1 MTPPKTRRPRG
12 TGSIYQR
19 KSDQLWVGS
28 VIVGTRPD
36 GRPDRRAV
44 YAKTKS
50 DAQRK
55 MRDVM
60 RQRDRGEL
68 GDSGN
73 TRATIQQWSEAWL
86 TMHAHKVRP
95 KTLATD
101 RGVVRKWIVPTIG
114 RRRLADLTP
123 ADVRKLRDAVTDAG
137 NTTTT
142 AAHAQRTLMT
152 MLKAAVREGLTV
164 PPRVFLVDMPSKSV
178 NDRSAIPV
186 DQALAMLRVARERP
200 DATRWVAALLQGMRQ
215 GEALGLTWDCVN
227 LDAGLLDVSWQLQSL
242 TKGHATPD
250 RWEARHLVDGYWLT
264 RPKTNAGQRL
274 IPLVP
279 WMRAALVEARSNAVF
294 KALAEA
300 SEPTPEGAAALK
312 KAVAHLIPF
321 MEEEKKLVDA
331 GTHVRVKVTKKQ
343 YKPRERKDSPPAPLK
358 LERQNGRY
366 KQESESETEDTE
378 TEVTE
383 SEYEEERPRARQA
396 RREMKKTLRVV
407 EKVDA
412 VLNQVHNPY
421 FSMLSNRWR

>member
-1 MTPPKTRRPRG
+1 VTPPKTRRPRG

-279 WMRAALVEARSNAVF
+279 WMRAALVEARDSWTPNPYGLVWVTGEGGPISAAKDRAAWQQIQREAGAAHPSGRLWHVHEARHTTATMLLRAGVDRAIIEAILGQAVLVKSYLHVGQDDTR
-294 KALAEA
+294 KAL
-300 SEPTPEGAAALK
+300 EGLSGALR
-312 KAVAHLIPF
+312 L
-321 MEEEKKLVDA
+321 D
-331 GTHVRVKVTKKQ
+331 G
-343 YKPRERKDSPPAPLK
+343 
-358 LERQNGRY
+358 
-366 KQESESETEDTE
+366 
-378 TEVTE
+378 
-383 SEYEEERPRARQA
+383 
-396 RREMKKTLRVV
+396 
-407 EKVDA
+407 
-412 VLNQVHNPY
+412 
-421 FSMLSNRWR
+421 